1 MLQKKIIIHGRLII
15 NVKIGKRILFGW
27 TMNNSDIIG
36 PFIIVILQEFILKK
50 NLIATVPHPIRG
62 NRKGRES
69 TTEQSLGGNAA
80 ELVGWAYRGTHETS
94 NQWIGVT

>member
-36 PFIIVILQEFILKK
+36 PFIMVILQEFILKK

-62 NRKGRES
+62 NRKG
-69 TTEQSLGGNAA
+69 
-80 ELVGWAYRGTHETS
+80 THPIDV
-94 NQWIGVT
+94 QAKGYPCDQQ

>member
-36 PFIIVILQEFILKK
+36 PFIMVILQEFILKK

-62 NRKGRES
+62 NRKGREY
-69 TTEQSLGGNAA
+69 TTEQS
-80 ELVGWAYRGTHETS
+80 
-94 NQWIGVT
+94 IGEIVSPAVEWVLW